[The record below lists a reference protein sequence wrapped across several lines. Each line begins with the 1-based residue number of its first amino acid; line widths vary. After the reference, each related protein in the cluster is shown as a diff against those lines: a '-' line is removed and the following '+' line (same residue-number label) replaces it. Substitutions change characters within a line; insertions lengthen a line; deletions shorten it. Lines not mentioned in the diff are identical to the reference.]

1 MSRLV
6 GTLVVAVATT
16 LCACSQKEAA
26 KPDTTKV
33 AQAGTTGAASGSLAS
48 FDPATHVAV
57 VHGKDFSFDAPDSI
71 SAGWTTFRFVNDG
84 PSLHHLQII
93 RLDSG
98 KTMADFGPA
107 MEAMNK
113 NHTPPPAWIVDA
125 GGPNAPNPTG
135 GESNASINM
144 QPGNYLLLCFV
155 DIPNHVPHFTKGMIR
170 PLKVTAATG
179 AAAPE
184 PTADITLTLADYAFT
199 LPGTVAAG
207 KHTFKVVNNGPQSHE
222 VELFR
227 LAPGKTMKDFNA
239 FVENAYAGKAEGPPP
254 VDALG
259 GIAAES
265 PGTAEYFTADLT
277 PGNYVLLCF
286 VPDAK
291 DGKAHI
297 EHGMVKEFKV
307 N

>member
-1 MSRLV
+1 MSRIV
-6 GTLVVAVATT
+6 GMLAIAVATT

-33 AQAGTTGAASGSLAS
+33 AQTSAPGATSASLAS

-71 SAGWTTFRFVNDG
+71 TAGWTTFRFVNDG
-84 PSLHHLQII
+84 PSLHHLQIV

-98 KTMADFGPA
+98 KTVADFGAA

-125 GGPNAPNPTG
+125 GGPNAPNPTA
-135 GESNASINM
+135 ESNAAIDM
-144 QPGNYLLLCFV
+144 QPGNYVLLCFV

-170 PLKVTAATG
+170 PLKVTAAVG
-179 AAAPE
+179 APAAAP
-184 PTADITLTLADYAFT
+184 TADVTVALADYSFT
-199 LPGTVAAG
+199 TTGALTAG
-207 KHTFKVVNNGPQSHE
+207 KHTFKVVNKGPQTHE

-239 FVENAYAGKAEGPPP
+239 FVENAYASKAEGPPP

-259 GIAAES
+259 GIAGET
-265 PGTAEYFTADLT
+265 PGTTEYFTADLT

-291 DGKAHI
+291 DGKAHL

>member
-1 MSRLV
+1 MPRIV
-6 GTLVVAVATT
+6 GTLAIAVATT
-16 LCACSQKEAA
+16 LCACSQKEAV

-33 AQAGTTGAASGSLAS
+33 AQTSAPGATSASLAS

-71 SAGWTTFRFVNDG
+71 TAGWTTFRFVNDG
-84 PSLHHLQII
+84 PSLHHLQIV

-98 KTMADFGPA
+98 KTVADFGAA

-125 GGPNAPNPTG
+125 GGPNAPNPTA
-135 GESNASINM
+135 ESNAAIDM
-144 QPGNYLLLCFV
+144 QPGNYVLLCFV

-170 PLKVTAATG
+170 PLKVTAAVG
-179 AAAPE
+179 APAAAP
-184 PTADITLTLADYAFT
+184 TADVTVALADYSFT
-199 LPGTVAAG
+199 TTGALTAG
-207 KHTFKVVNNGPQSHE
+207 KHTFKVVNKGPQTHE

-239 FVENAYAGKAEGPPP
+239 FVENAYASKAEGPPP

-259 GIAAES
+259 GIAGET
-265 PGTAEYFTADLT
+265 PGTTEYFTADLT

-291 DGKAHI
+291 DGKAHL